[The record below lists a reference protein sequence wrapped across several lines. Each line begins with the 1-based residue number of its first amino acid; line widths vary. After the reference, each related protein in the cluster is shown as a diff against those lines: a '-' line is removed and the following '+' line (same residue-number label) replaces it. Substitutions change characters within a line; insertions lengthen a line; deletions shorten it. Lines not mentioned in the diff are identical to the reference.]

1 MHPTVALPNLVAKP
15 QLVLTVGIDAALE
28 AKLAPVLTRAEF
40 EVAAPATPRHAARLV
55 QLVRFDAILIAQGAD
70 DDDLQALLAGIRSPG
85 AASLRSNVA
94 LFLPRSEMPLAR
106 AYLSAGANQVVPDSL
121 GATDLQA
128 VVLGM
133 LRAKVRLEVRV
144 MARLSVKLD
153 GTVAQR
159 LCQTRDLSRNGMF
172 VVTGDRFPLG
182 SPVSFTLELT
192 SSGDTV
198 RGEALIVRQVEASKT
213 GPEGLGLSFL
223 SFAGDGES
231 RLTAFLGHVHR

>member
-1 MHPTVALPNLVAKP
+1 MHSSAELPNLVAKP
-15 QLVLTVGIDAALE
+15 QLILTVGIDPVLE
-28 AKLAPVLTRAEF
+28 AKLAPILTRAEF

-55 QLVRFDAILIAQGAD
+55 QLVRFDAILIAPAAEED
-70 DDDLQALLAGIRSPG
+70 ELQALLAGIRSPG

-94 LFLPRSEMPLAR
+94 LFLPRAEMPLAR

-121 GATDLQA
+121 GAADLQT

-133 LRAKVRLEVRV
+133 LRAKVRLDVRI
-144 MARLSVKLD
+144 MARLSVRLD

-172 VVTGDRFPLG
+172 VITGERFPLG
-182 SPVSFTLELT
+182 SPVGFTLELART
-192 SSGDTV
+192 GDTV
-198 RGEALIVRQVEASKT
+198 RGEALIVRQVEATKT
-213 GPEGLGLSFL
+213 RPEGLGLSFL

-231 RLTAFLGHVHR
+231 RLRAFLEHERH